1 MRRLAGGITLIELL
15 TALVIGV
22 FVAMALS
29 FAFSTATRYQ
39 TEVVPRRA
47 EALQEFAIE
56 ARLRNLLERAFVD
69 ISQDSEHTYFI
80 GRVDPSGSSS
90 LSAGEAATELMFTV
104 AGGRL
109 PGGALAQD
117 GSTFEDRNATIGP
130 IGGITERRI
139 GLSPIGDAGNL
150 TGAFLR
156 EQTPSDSDPEQG
168 GFESLLDERI
178 TTLSFEF
185 WDGADWQPDW
195 DTNTGER
202 RLPAAVRIS
211 YTLDTDEDELVRVF
225 VVRLPASDITAANPL
240 GTEVQGGA
248 TP

>member
-1 MRRLAGGITLIELL
+1 MKGRGVTLIELL

-22 FVAMALS
+22 FVALGLNL
-29 FAFSTATRYQ
+29 AFSSAMRYQ

-56 ARLRNLLERAFVD
+56 ARLRRLLERAFVD
-69 ISQDSEHTYFI
+69 NSLDSEHTFFI

-90 LSAGEAATELMFTV
+90 LNAGEAATEIMFTV
-104 AGGRL
+104 VGGRL
-109 PGGALAQD
+109 PGGALAQT
-117 GSTFEDRNATIGP
+117 GVTFEDRNSNLAP
-130 IGGITERRI
+130 VGGITERRI
-139 GLSPIGDAGNL
+139 GLSPIGDAGDL

-185 WDGADWQPDW
+185 WDGSDWQPDW
-195 DTNTGER
+195 DTDTGER

-211 YTLDTDEDELVRVF
+211 YTLNTDEDELLRVF

-240 GTEVQGGA
+240 GTEVQAGGA
-248 TP
+248 SQ